1 MFAVHLTSASD
12 FAGWRAAARRLASH
26 RISDAEADWLIE
38 GSSHS
43 LFAAG
48 SPPPA
53 SDGRWPVAVPK
64 RFLGMAE
71 RAACH
76 RDPARFAR
84 LYRIL
89 VRLQDDPR
97 LIANAADADIA
108 WLMGVEKNVRRDI
121 HKTHAFVRFRKTGE
135 RGGREC
141 FVAWFEPEYR
151 SLKLSA
157 GFFQRRF
164 TGMDWAILTP
174 EESVRWDGERLEFGG
189 GAAKSDAPADD
200 AMEEHWRVYFSSIF
214 NPARLKVSAMT
225 SEMPMKYWK
234 NLPEAELIPHLISD
248 APRRAREMAE
258 KAVTDPSELSRRLE
272 ARKSGPCQ
280 GDPETLE
287 EARKAVQSCARCGLC
302 EHATQAVFGEGSP
315 EAPLMIVGEQPGD
328 EEDLAG
334 RPFVGPAGQVLDRA
348 LEDGG
353 VDRAQAY
360 VTNAVKHFKF
370 TLRGKKRIH
379 AKPNAGEIDAC
390 RFWLGLE
397 RDFVKPKVVLALG
410 ASAARGV
417 LGQAVKVSDVSGK
430 WLSGEGAAV
439 RVTTHP
445 SYLLRLPDPE
455 ARAEALARFVAD
467 IRAVADRV
475 SAGK

>member
-1 MFAVHLTSASD
+1 MYAVHLASETD

-26 RISDAEADWLIE
+26 RISDAEVDWLID
-38 GSSHS
+38 GSSQS

-48 SPPPA
+48 DPPPEA
-53 SDGRWPVAVPK
+53 NGHWPVAVPK

-89 VRLQDDPR
+89 IRLQDDPR

-108 WLMGVEKNVRRDI
+108 WLMGAEKNIRRDI

-135 RGGREC
+135 RDGRES
-141 FVAWFEPEYR
+141 FIAWFEPEYR

-189 GAAKSDAPADD
+189 GATKADAPSDD
-200 AMEEHWRVYFSSIF
+200 ALEAHWRVYFSSIF

-225 SEMPMKYWK
+225 SEMPKKYWK

-280 GDPETLE
+280 GDPQTLE
-287 EARKAVQSCARCGLC
+287 DARSAVQACARCGLC
-302 EHATQAVFGEGSP
+302 EHATQAVFGEGP
-315 EAPLMIVGEQPGD
+315 EAAPLMIVGEQPGD

-334 RPFVGPAGQVLDRA
+334 TPFVGPAGQVLDAA
-348 LEDGG
+348 LREGG
-353 VDRAQAY
+353 LDRAQAY

-370 TLRGKKRIH
+370 TLRGKRRIH
-379 AKPNAGEIDAC
+379 ARPDAGEIDAC

-397 RDFVKPKVVLALG
+397 RDFVRPKIILALG

-445 SYLLRLPDPE
+445 SYLLRLPDPAAKAE
-455 ARAEALARFVAD
+455 ARRRFVDD
-467 IRAVADRV
+467 IRAVSERV